1 MGTREVPA
9 HGGAERAPGVS
20 RYLAE
25 EGHCG
30 EKHMTDPTTTDEDAL
45 RPLPKVGK
53 PSGGPGRLLAA
64 VMGDLRAVDGALY
77 AAVAATPTPTLD
89 RTLRHLSHAADHSKI
104 SFAIAAALA
113 LGGKRPRRAAFA
125 GVGAIAVASA
135 SANLLG
141 KRLVR
146 RARPDREAAR
156 VTVDRHV
163 PMPTSASFPSG
174 HTASAVAFATAVGV
188 VLPPAAVP
196 LGALASAVGY
206 SRIHTGVHY
215 PGDVAAGAVLGI
227 ASAAAALAAAAAAA
241 TPSARTQALLTT
253 ARSWPRISI
262 GAALRQ

>member
-1 MGTREVPA
+1 
-9 HGGAERAPGVS
+9 
-20 RYLAE
+20 
-25 EGHCG
+25 
-30 EKHMTDPTTTDEDAL
+30 MTDPTTTDEDAL
-45 RPLPKVGK
+45 RPLPEDGK
-53 PSGGPGRLLAA
+53 PSGGPGRLLGA

-241 TPSARTQALLTT
+241 TPSARTQALLTA

-262 GAALRQ
+262 GAALRR